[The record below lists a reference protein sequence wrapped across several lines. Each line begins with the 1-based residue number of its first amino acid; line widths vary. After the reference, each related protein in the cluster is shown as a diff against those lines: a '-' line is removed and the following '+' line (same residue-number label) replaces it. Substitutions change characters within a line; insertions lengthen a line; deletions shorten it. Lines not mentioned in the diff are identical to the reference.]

1 MHNSSPYINTPTRF
15 NYCITK
21 EALTPIAMAS
31 TAKPAPETS
40 QVGDYIVEY
49 EIGRGSF
56 ATVYKGYHRVT
67 KEPVAIKSVLRS
79 KLTKKLLENL
89 ASEINILKGIRHD
102 HIVAL
107 VDCRETATHIHLVME
122 YCSQGDLSQYI
133 KRKGDGPLS
142 LPPPAGGGLHEV
154 VVRHFLKQLASALEF
169 LRSKNL
175 IHRDLKPQNLL
186 LHPPSNSKEGSGYG
200 LPVLKVADFGF
211 ARSLPHLSLAETL
224 CGSPLY
230 MAPEILR
237 YEKYDAKADLWSVG
251 TVLYEMCTG
260 KPPFRAQNHVELL
273 KRIERAQDVITFPG
287 EHSAEERLGSSP
299 SQSSHQPAALIS
311 DDIKDL
317 IRQLLK
323 RNPVERISFE
333 EFFMN
338 PTVSNIAPRSRS
350 RASRSGSTTQD
361 YGRNESSRP
370 SILDP
375 SRYYNDPGLRD
386 RVERKQSSVSI
397 AAREQTERPMES
409 PARSKPR
416 SLRGSSPSSALDSR
430 PPLQLPISS
439 PKSHHTFVSGLGG
452 QPQPPQNEYYSQPS
466 SVPINATARRMKSM
480 DIAAESTTRALT
492 PQPSSQ
498 PYRRSTLTGIPDVS
512 RRYSAPED
520 DALLDKDYVVVEK
533 RAVELNV
540 LADEVAASPT
550 PSSSRPKSTSNHAG
564 TLSPPIP
571 TSLTQYR
578 TPPPPFIPFPYSTSS
593 ESPPANTLFFSTT
606 PPFALPASPVP
617 EEPKSSQPLHRPS
630 LGQIQPISSPSSA
643 RSGSPRDG
651 GATSALAK
659 AISMASM
666 RLFGTSSS
674 PPSWRNN
681 TSLIGFGDTPS
692 RTGGVEANPEEN
704 KVLQSIEDT
713 AHKAYVV
720 SQFADSKM
728 EGIRPLDGL
737 DYSPSED
744 QEPTADSILAEEAF
758 YLYLRALALLQSG
771 MDVARRFWEERRVE
785 SKPASLRLNSGV
797 QWIRDRFNECLEKA
811 EAAKLRSGIDHRDES
826 GVIIEKLIYER
837 ALELSKA
844 AALKEVV
851 SEGFGESEKSYQTSI
866 WMLHAILDGAG
877 EDGRSDAIEE
887 DDREILY
894 KRKAPPLPSF
904 QLVFLN
910 LLDNTY
916 VCCLLVIRSI
926 DNRLSLLRRRIAS
939 ART

>member
-1 MHNSSPYINTPTRF
+1 
-15 NYCITK
+15 
-21 EALTPIAMAS
+21 MAS
-31 TAKPAPETS
+31 TVKAVSEAT

-56 ATVYKGYHRVT
+56 ATVYKGHHRVT

-107 VDCRETATHIHLVME
+107 VDCRETETHIHLVME

-133 KRKGDGPLS
+133 KRKGDGPPS
-142 LPPPAGGGLHEV
+142 LPSPPGGGLHEV

-186 LHPPSNSKEGSGYG
+186 LHPSSNAKDGSGYE
-200 LPVLKVADFGF
+200 LPVLKIADFGF

-273 KRIERAQDVITFPG
+273 KRIEKAQDAITFPG
-287 EHSAEERLGSSP
+287 ETVTDDRSGSSP
-299 SQSSHQPAALIS
+299 HSHANVIPIS

-338 PTVSNIAPRSRS
+338 PTVSNLAPRVRSRS
-350 RASRSGSTTQD
+350 SRSGASGQD
-361 YGRNESSRP
+361 FARNDPFPVEASRKSSVP
-370 SILDP
+370 DP
-375 SRYYNDPGLRD
+375 SRHYYDSSSQRD
-386 RVERKQSSVSI
+386 RSDRRTSSMGH
-397 AAREQTERPMES
+397 AREPSDRIIETPL
-409 PARSKPR
+409 RSRPR
-416 SLRGSSPSSALDSR
+416 SIRSGSPSSAPDSR
-430 PPLQLPISS
+430 PPLQLPLSS
-439 PKSHHTFVSGLGG
+439 PKSHHAYVNGLGN
-452 QPQPPQNEYYSQPS
+452 QPSHTDYQAQPS
-466 SVPINATARRMKSM
+466 SLPINSSNRRTRTT
-480 DIAAESTTRALT
+480 DIGPADPSNRALT
-492 PQPSSQ
+492 QQPSSQ
-498 PYRRSTLTGIPDVS
+498 PYRRNTLVGIPDVA

-520 DALLDKDYVVVEK
+520 DSLLDTDYVVIEK

-540 LADEVAASPT
+540 LADEVAGSPT
-550 PSSSRPKSTSNHAG
+550 PSSTRPKNG
-564 TLSPPIP
+564 YQQGNILSPPIP
-571 TSLTQYR
+571 ASLTNYR
-578 TPPPPFIPFPYSTSS
+578 TPPPPFIPYPHSTTNQ
-593 ESPPANTLFFSTT
+593 SPPSNAHLFSTT
-606 PPFALPASPVP
+606 PPFALPNTPAP
-617 EEPKSSQPLHRPS
+617 EEPKPISQLQRPS
-630 LGQIQPISSPSSA
+630 LGQIQPLPSPVSV
-643 RSGSPRDG
+643 RSGSPRES

-666 RLFGTSSS
+666 RLFGASSS
-674 PPSWRNN
+674 PPSWKSN
-681 TSLIGFGDTPS
+681 TSLIGFADTS
-692 RTGGVEANPEEN
+692 DRSGGTAEVPPEESP
-704 KVLQSIEDT
+704 VLQSIEDT

-728 EGIRPLDGL
+728 QGIRPLDEMGF
-737 DYSPSED
+737 SPSED
-744 QEPTADSILAEEAF
+744 HEPSRDSLLAEEAF
-758 YLYLRALALLQSG
+758 FLYLRALALLQAG
-771 MDVARRFWEERRVE
+771 MDAARHYWEEKRQDT
-785 SKPASLRLNSGV
+785 KPASMRLNSGV

-811 EAAKLRSGIDHRDES
+811 EAARLRSGIDHRDES
-826 GVIIEKLIYER
+826 GVVIEKLIYER
-837 ALELSKA
+837 ALELSKS
-844 AALKEVV
+844 AALKELV
-851 SEGFGESEKSYQTSI
+851 SDYYGESEKSYQTSI

-877 EDGRSDAIEE
+877 EDGRSDAIED
-887 DDREILY
+887 DDRDILN
-894 KRKAPPLPSF
+894 KL
-904 QLVFLN
+904 
-910 LLDNTY
+910 
-916 VCCLLVIRSI
+916 IRSI
-926 DNRLSLLRRRIAS
+926 ENRLSLHRKRIAG